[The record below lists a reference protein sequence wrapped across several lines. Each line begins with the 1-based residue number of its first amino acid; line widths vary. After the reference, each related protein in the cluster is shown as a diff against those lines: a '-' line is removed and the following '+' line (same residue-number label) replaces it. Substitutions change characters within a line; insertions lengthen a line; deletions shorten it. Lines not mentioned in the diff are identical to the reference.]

1 MCLPVLG
8 AVASIGAGVAGAIG
22 QNQSA
27 SAQANAQNAAA
38 ISNYNHQIQLRKL
51 KWRQTLQVWDQKNK
65 EYDMQIDRNLRAVN
79 MAYSGE
85 QSKQNEILDKA
96 AFANQDALVERL
108 KASGTLNARGLA
120 RGISTE
126 RVKQI
131 NLAAW
136 GRQNAAQAA
145 SLASSRRQ
153 ALVNMGQV
161 QTQAYYD
168 NYNAWTKVAIAP
180 EPDLPPP
187 PPTMMPGPSGMGVA
201 AAALGG
207 LAQGF
212 QTFQSLQ
219 PPGGGGGSI
228 PGYGGTTPSTG
239 IFSGNAGLGSGYFSG
254 SNNYFSNFGSGGT
267 GFSFGTG
274 LNLGQYS
281 GSFGN

>member
-1 MCLPVLG
+1 M
-8 AVASIGAGVAGAIG
+8 VASIGAGVAGAVG

-27 SAQANAQNAAA
+27 QAQANAQNAAA

-65 EYDMQIDRNLRAVN
+65 EYDMQLDRNARAVN

-96 AFANQDALVERL
+96 AFANQAAIIERM
-108 KASGTLNARGLA
+108 KASGTLNASGIA
-120 RGISTE
+120 KGISKD
-126 RVKQI
+126 RLKAI

-153 ALVNMGQV
+153 ALVNMGQ
-161 QTQAYYD
+161 TREQAYYD

-180 EPDLPPP
+180 EADLPPP
-187 PPTMMPGPSGMGVA
+187 PPTMMPGPSGMGIA

-212 QTFQSLQ
+212 GKMQALQ
-219 PPGGGGGSI
+219 PPGGGGGGTFGVGNGSL
-228 PGYGGTTPSTG
+228 PQPSAFGG
-239 IFSGNAGLGSGYFSG
+239 GSFT
-254 SNNYFSNFGSGGT
+254 NYFTGT
-267 GFSFGTG
+267 GFGGGGGYGNFGATSNPFTSG
-274 LNLGQYS
+274 INLGQYS
-281 GSFGN
+281 KFN